1 MATLKFEI
9 DCTENG
15 PTGHNM
21 TEQPLDSLKPYLYR
35 LDVKGK
41 SEDVSIEADDPIDAN
56 FQVTEMTDV
65 RMVQAEDDE
74 TQVTIFFKAVVEFNL
89 DFDPDD
95 EYGGKYFERLLE
107 EAEWA
112 VYVSSDTM
120 GLETSDGSKDNFSFD
135 GIWDPVKVDL
145 KGV

>member
-1 MATLKFEI
+1 
-9 DCTENG
+9 
-15 PTGHNM
+15 M

-74 TQVTIFFKAVVEFNL
+74 TQVTIFL
-89 DFDPDD
+89 
-95 EYGGKYFERLLE
+95 RRWLSL
-107 EAEWA
+107 
-112 VYVSSDTM
+112 
-120 GLETSDGSKDNFSFD
+120 
-135 GIWDPVKVDL
+135 I
-145 KGV
+145 